1 MVLFSCY
8 LYFYYVPINANPEVV
23 RWGGKGGGG
32 GGGGRGQWA
41 RSWQKSLSYKDVK

>member
-32 GGGGRGQWA
+32 GGGGSGQGVGKN
-41 RSWQKSLSYKDVK
+41 RCPTKM